1 MIVLQY
7 LVLIILA
14 YLSTSQMVENDS
26 LSTSDLSEHKFS
38 VSNLGNMSV
47 LRSTKYTVVQR
58 FLAYISS
65 AESGLT

>member
-1 MIVLQY
+1 MS
-7 LVLIILA
+7 A

-26 LSTSDLSEHKFS
+26 LSTSDLREHKFS
-38 VSNLGNMSV
+38 VSNLGSMSV

-58 FLAYISS
+58 FLAYISR

>member
-1 MIVLQY
+1 MVLQY
-7 LVLIILA
+7 LVLMILA

-26 LSTSDLSEHKFS
+26 RSTYDLREHKFS

-58 FLAYISS
+58 FLAYMSR